1 MMLSIFILGERPDLW
16 TWLGAFVVVISG
28 YFILLRE
35 RIVKNV
41 KG

>member
-1 MMLSIFILGERPDLW
+1 
-16 TWLGAFVVVISG
+16 LGAFVVVISG
-28 YFILLRE
+28 YFIVLRE